1 MSENAPLVL
10 VADDD
15 RDIRE
20 LLRYRLER
28 SGYEVLV
35 AVDGDEAERL
45 ARERVPALCLFD
57 VMMPHVDGY
66 ELTRRLRANEAT
78 IRTPIILLTARTRE
92 ADVERGFEAG
102 ADDYIKKP
110 FSPEELRARVQAA
123 LGRR

>member
-1 MSENAPLVL
+1 MSEVGPLVL

-35 AVDGDEAERL
+35 AVDGEQAERL
-45 ARERVPALCLFD
+45 ALEHEPALCLFD
-57 VMMPHVDGY
+57 VMMPLVDGY
-66 ELTRRLRANEAT
+66 ELTRRLRANEST
-78 IRTPIILLTARTRE
+78 SRTPIILLTARTRE
-92 ADVERGFEAG
+92 ADVERGFAAG